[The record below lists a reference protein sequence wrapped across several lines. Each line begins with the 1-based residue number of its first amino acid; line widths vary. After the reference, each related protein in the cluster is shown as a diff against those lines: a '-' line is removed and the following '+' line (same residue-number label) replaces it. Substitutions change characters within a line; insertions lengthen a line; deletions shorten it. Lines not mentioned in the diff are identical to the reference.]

1 MKYKCQKCGNIK
13 YLSGTVITTAFKEYG
28 CDNICV
34 CNKCYAE
41 MVKGVKFKD
50 GYVKDGRMQAV
61 QIQ

>member
-1 MKYKCQKCGNIK
+1 MYKCQKCGNIK
-13 YLSGTVITTAFKEYG
+13 YLSGTVIITAFKEYG

-50 GYVKDGRMQAV
+50 GYVKDE
-61 QIQ
+61 

>member
-13 YLSGTVITTAFKEYG
+13 YLSETVIITACKEHG
-28 CDNICV
+28 CDNIHV

-50 GYVKDGRMQAV
+50 RDT
-61 QIQ
+61 